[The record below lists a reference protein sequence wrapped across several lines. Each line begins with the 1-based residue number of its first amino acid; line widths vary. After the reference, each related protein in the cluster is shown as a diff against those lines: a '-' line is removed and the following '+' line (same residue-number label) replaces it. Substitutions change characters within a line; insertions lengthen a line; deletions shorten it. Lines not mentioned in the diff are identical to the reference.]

1 MKLIIVSGRSGSG
14 KSTAL
19 HVLEDLGYYCIDNL
33 PIGLLSPLT
42 REALNSA
49 EARQHIAVSIDARN
63 LSGDIANF
71 ETLYNQLQHPH
82 LSLEII
88 YLDAADQMLLQ
99 RFHATRR
106 KHPLSTPERSLSE
119 AIKDEKALL
128 EPIARLADLHID
140 TTERSMYELREMV
153 RERVVGRGA
162 QQMAL
167 LIQSFGYK
175 HGVPVDSDFV
185 FDVRCLPNPYWDP
198 SLRGYTGLDPAIQAF
213 LESQSDTGRLLGDL
227 KDFLDQWLP
236 SFHNVNRSYMTVS
249 IGCTGG
255 QHRSVYMAEQLAGHF
270 AHYFS
275 NVQVRHTEL
284 PEHRET
290 SLGEDGTSS

>member
-42 REALNSA
+42 REALNSP

-71 ETLYNQLQHPH
+71 ETLYNQLQHPD

-88 YLDAADQMLLQ
+88 YLDAADQILLQ

-119 AIKDEKALL
+119 AIKDEKVLL

-140 TTERSMYELREMV
+140 TSERSMYELREMV

-167 LIQSFGYK
+167 LVQSFGYK

-185 FDVRCLPNPYWDP
+185 FDVRCLPNPYWDTR
-198 SLRGYTGLDPAIQAF
+198 LRGYTGADEPVQTF
-213 LESQSDTGRLLGDL
+213 LEHQPETGPLLNDL
-227 KDFLDQWLP
+227 RDFLDRWLP
-236 SFHNVNRSYMTVS
+236 GFHNVNRSYMTIS

-255 QHRSVYMAEQLAGHF
+255 QHRSVYIAEQLAAHF
-270 AHYFS
+270 VTRFS
-275 NVQVRHTEL
+275 NVQLRHTEL

-290 SLGEDGTSS
+290 SLGEDENAP